1 MKSHKVSWKS
11 PCFAFDPH
19 PTATPRQEIPGR
31 SGTGVAGAGTML
43 GDASTRPVQAVQGPG
58 VDDD

>member
-1 MKSHKVSWKS
+1 MGNHHVLLV
-11 PCFAFDPH
+11 
-19 PTATPRQEIPGR
+19 TPIPPGTHRQEIPGR